1 MKRRDFLTVA
11 AGAGAGAA
19 LAGQATS
26 VEAADKAP
34 AEKRSQ
40 IYRCEEC
47 GAMVEVL
54 EAGTPPLVHCGKPM
68 ILLPEIT
75 EGEGAAKHVPV
86 IEKIA
91 GGYKVKVG
99 ATAHPMG
106 KPHHIAWI
114 DLLADGKTYRAFL
127 ELDKPA
133 EAVFLI
139 DAEKVSARAYCN
151 LHGLWKSV

>member
-1 MKRRDFLTVA
+1 MKRRDFLAVA
-11 AGAGAGAA
+11 AGAGVGMAA
-19 LAGQATS
+19 VGQ
-26 VEAADKAP
+26 VERLNAADDA
-34 AEKRSQ
+34 AGEKRSQ
-40 IYRCEEC
+40 VYKCEEC
-47 GAMVEVL
+47 GAIVEVV

-68 ILLPEIT
+68 KLLPEKT
-75 EGEGAAKHVPV
+75 AGEGSPKHVPV

-91 GGYKVKVG
+91 GGFKVKVG

-114 DLLADGKTYRAFL
+114 DLLADGKTYRAFPN
-127 ELDKPA
+127 LDTAP

-139 DAEKVSARAYCN
+139 EAEKVSARAYCN